1 MAFTSRI
8 TLLAALAVAAFQA
21 QAVNV
26 TVAYQ
31 TSAEPAKVAQADNT
45 FAKTS
50 GATVDWR
57 KFDSGASVVRALA
70 SGDVQIGNIGSSPL
84 AVAASQQV
92 PIEVFLLASKLGN
105 SEALVVKK
113 SITKPEDLIGK
124 RIAVPF
130 ISTTHYS
137 LLSAL
142 KHWGIKP
149 GQVQIINLQPP
160 AIIAAWQQGATRYG
174 VGAGGSGHVSGY
186 SEAHR
191 ALEEALADW
200 LGYPRAL
207 LFISGFAANQA
218 LIAALVEKD
227 DRIVADRLSHA
238 SLLEAASLS
247 PAQLRRF
254 THNDPQQLA
263 QLLAKPLA
271 GEQLAVTEGI
281 FSMDGD
287 SAPLAAIH
295 AATQAAGAV
304 LLVDDAHGV
313 GVVGDEGRGSCAAQ
327 AVRPELLVVTFGK
340 AFGVSG
346 AAVLCDEA
354 MADYLLQFAR
364 HLIYSTAMPP
374 AQAVA
379 LSAALGIIRSDE
391 GQQRRD
397 ILAARIRQFREGMGE
412 VSLGLTDS
420 VSAIQ
425 PLIVGD
431 NARALNLACRLRDA
445 GCWAT
450 AIRPPTVP
458 VGSARLRLTLTA
470 AHHTEDINRL
480 LEVLHG
486 HSE

>member
-1 MAFTSRI
+1 M
-8 TLLAALAVAAFQA
+8 
-21 QAVNV
+21 
-26 TVAYQ
+26 
-31 TSAEPAKVAQADNT
+31 
-45 FAKTS
+45 
-50 GATVDWR
+50 
-57 KFDSGASVVRALA
+57 
-70 SGDVQIGNIGSSPL
+70 
-84 AVAASQQV
+84 
-92 PIEVFLLASKLGN
+92 
-105 SEALVVKK
+105 
-113 SITKPEDLIGK
+113 
-124 RIAVPF
+124 
-130 ISTTHYS
+130 
-137 LLSAL
+137 
-142 KHWGIKP
+142 
-149 GQVQIINLQPP
+149 
-160 AIIAAWQQGATRYG
+160 
-174 VGAGGSGHVSGY
+174 SGY

-191 ALEEALADW
+191 ALEEALVDW

-374 AQAVA
+374 AQW
-379 LSAALGIIRSDE
+379 RW
-391 GQQRRD
+391 R
-397 ILAARIRQFREGMGE
+397 
-412 VSLGLTDS
+412 
-420 VSAIQ
+420 
-425 PLIVGD
+425 
-431 NARALNLACRLRDA
+431 
-445 GCWAT
+445 
-450 AIRPPTVP
+450 
-458 VGSARLRLTLTA
+458 
-470 AHHTEDINRL
+470 
-480 LEVLHG
+480 
-486 HSE
+486 